1 MTCHCGS
8 IALRHVGSQG
18 FCKEHMAEAFAEAA
32 KAKRLQQSIAG
43 LLALD
48 HERRKS
54 DEHALASRA
63 HRA

>member
-8 IALRHVGSQG
+8 IALRHVGSLG
-18 FCKEHMAEAFAEAA
+18 FCKEHTAEAFAEAA

-48 HERRKS
+48 HQRRKT
-54 DEHALASRA
+54 DEHALSPN
-63 HRA
+63 HRR